1 VDRKLKC
8 AVFYGVNDIRIEERD
23 MPVADNENFIIKVE
37 NCGVCGT
44 DVRIYRHGHPKINKP
59 VVLGHQI
66 AGKIHELKS
75 KVHDFSVGDRV
86 ILFPTIPCGKCYYCK
101 LGQTQHCIGES
112 YHLGTNLDGGYSEYV
127 KVPLSIFERGCVLK
141 LPNSVSSEEGGLI
154 EPLSVVIH
162 ALNRMELTK
171 ENIERENIKNV
182 TVIGAGPVGIMF
194 LLLLKRLVPKIIMVD
209 ISENRLKTSCRFG
222 ADKIINPRNED
233 LRGEILKETGGLGS
247 DVVIVANSSNEAQ
260 EQSLN
265 LVRKIGKLAFFGA
278 LPPDRPYIRFESN
291 LIQQHDVT
299 LYGIYGATFKDF
311 KEALEL
317 VADKKI
323 DIKPLITHRFKLQ
336 DVEKAFV
343 AVEKGEALHATVSP

>member
-1 VDRKLKC
+1 MKA
-8 AVFYGVNDIRIEERD
+8 AVFYDINKIKLEERET
-23 MPVADNENFIIKVE
+23 PTADNEHFIIKVI

-44 DVRIYRHGHPKINKP
+44 DVRIFRHGSPRIKKP

-66 AGKIHELKS
+66 SGIIHQLNNSDKKFKE
-75 KVHDFSVGDRV
+75 GDRV
-86 ILFPTIPCGKCYYCK
+86 IIFPTIPCGSCYYCK
-101 LGQTQHCIGES
+101 KGMIQHCIGGRE
-112 YHLGTNLDGGYSEYV
+112 HFGTTLDGGYAEYV
-127 KVPLSIFERGCVLK
+127 KVPTKAFQYDGCILK
-141 LPNSVSSEEGGLI
+141 LPETVTFEEGGLI
-154 EPLSVVIH
+154 EPLAVVLH
-162 ALNRMELTK
+162 ALNRMGLTEENMEK
-171 ENIERENIKNV
+171 EDINNATI
-182 TVIGAGPVGIMF
+182 IGAGPVGIMF

-209 ISENRLKTSCRFG
+209 ISENRLKTSSRFG
-222 ADKIINPRNED
+222 ADKIIIPRNED
-233 LRGEILKETGGLGS
+233 LRGEILEETGGLGS

-323 DIKPLITHRFKLQ
+323 DLKQLITHRFKLQ